1 MEQTK
6 QFLADILIVDDI
18 PANIQLLSVML
29 IENGYK
35 VRKIMSPERAFKAID
50 LQIPD
55 LILLDIKMPGMD
67 GYEVCRQL
75 KASEVTCD
83 IPIIFIS
90 ALDDIFDK
98 VKGFEV
104 GGADYII
111 KPFEPVEVLARVSAQ
126 LKMQRLQKQLRS
138 ANAQLGTQN
147 VQLSEEIQER
157 QRAQANLLLLLH
169 AVSHDLRSPIS
180 GMSLLLQSRL
190 NDDAAATTIAIERP
204 AVEVMVQSCSRQLK
218 LIESLTGTQQFDVQT
233 ASLVMKPLSLYKLVK
248 NILIERA
255 PILNQH
261 GVKVKQ
267 LFAADLPLVNADA
280 QQLWRVFGNLI
291 DNAVKYNQPGFILTV
306 EAKPDG
312 KMVRCTLADNGA
324 GIPPQQCARLFEP
337 YTRGVGVKS
346 GQGLGLGLHIC
357 RQIVSAHGGEIGVE
371 SELGKGARFWLT
383 LPRFE
388 ESKSAM

>member
-18 PANIQLLSVML
+18 PANVQLLSMML

-35 VRKIMSPERAFKAID
+35 VRKIIDPKRALTAIN
-50 LQIPD
+50 LQKPD
-55 LILLDIKMPGMD
+55 LILLDIKMPGMN

-75 KASEVTCD
+75 KASEITCD
-83 IPIIFIS
+83 IPVIFIS

-126 LKMQRLQKQLRS
+126 LKMQRLQQQLRS
-138 ANAQLGTQN
+138 ANAQLGAQN
-147 VQLSEEIQER
+147 VQLCQEIQER

-190 NDDAAATTIAIERP
+190 NDTASSIAIERP

-218 LIESLTGTQQFDVQT
+218 LIESLTATQQFDVQS

-255 PILNQH
+255 PIFNQH
-261 GVKVKQ
+261 RVKVKQ
-267 LFAADLPLVNADA
+267 FFAADLPLVNADA

-306 EAKPDG
+306 EVKQDG
-312 KMVRCTLADNGA
+312 KMVRCILADNGA

-346 GQGLGLGLHIC
+346 GQGMGLGLHIC
-357 RQIVSAHGGEIGVE
+357 RQIVSAHGGQIGVE

-388 ESKSAM
+388 ESKSAS

>member
-6 QFLADILIVDDI
+6 HFLADILIVDDI
-18 PANIQLLSVML
+18 PANIQLLSMML

-35 VRKIMSPERAFKAID
+35 VRKMIDPKRALTAIN
-50 LQIPD
+50 LQRPD
-55 LILLDIKMPGMD
+55 LILLDIKMPGMN

-75 KASEVTCD
+75 KASEITCD
-83 IPIIFIS
+83 IPVIFIS

-126 LKMQRLQKQLRS
+126 LKMQRLQQQLRS
-138 ANAQLGTQN
+138 ANAQLGAQN
-147 VQLSEEIQER
+147 VQLSQEIQER

-190 NDDAAATTIAIERP
+190 NDTASTIAIERP

-218 LIESLTGTQQFDVQT
+218 LIESLTAAQQFDVQSD
-233 ASLVMKPLSLYKLVK
+233 SLVMKPLSLYKLVK

-255 PILNQH
+255 PIFNQH
-261 GVKVKQ
+261 RVKVKQ
-267 LFAADLPLVNADA
+267 FFAADLPLVNADA

-346 GQGLGLGLHIC
+346 GQGMGLGLHIC
-357 RQIVSAHGGEIGVE
+357 REIVSAHGGQIGVE

-383 LPRFE
+383 LPTFE

>member
-18 PANIQLLSVML
+18 PANIQLLSQLL

-35 VRKIMSPERAFKAID
+35 VRKLISGQRALKAVE
-50 LQIPD
+50 LQAPD

-75 KASEVTCD
+75 KASEATCD

-90 ALDDIFDK
+90 ALDDVFDK
-98 VKGFEV
+98 VKGFEA

-126 LKMQRLQKQLRS
+126 LKMQRLQQQLRC
-138 ANAQLGTQN
+138 ANVQLAAQN
-147 VQLSEEIQER
+147 VQLSQEIQER
-157 QRAQANLLLLLH
+157 QQAEANLRMLLH
-169 AVSHDLRSPIS
+169 AVSHDLRSPLS
-180 GMSLLLQSRL
+180 GMSLLLRSRL
-190 NDDAAATTIAIERP
+190 NDAASNIAIDRRT
-204 AVEVMVQSCSRQLK
+204 VEVMVQSCSRQLQ
-218 LIESLTGTQQFDVQT
+218 LIESLTATQQFDVKS
-233 ASLVMKPLSLYKLVK
+233 ASLAMKPLSLPTLVQ
-248 NILIERA
+248 NILIERL

-261 GVKVKQ
+261 RVKVKQ

-291 DNAVKYNQPGFILTV
+291 DNAVKYNQSGFILTV
-306 EAKPDG
+306 EAKKEG
-312 KMVRCTLADNGA
+312 KMIRCTVADNGA
-324 GIPPQQCARLFEP
+324 GISPQQCARLFEP
-337 YTRGVGVKS
+337 YTRGVGVS
-346 GQGLGLGLHIC
+346 LRQGLGLGLYIC
-357 RQIVSAHGGEIGVE
+357 RQIVEAHGGDIGVD

-383 LPRFE
+383 LPKFE
-388 ESKSAM
+388 D